1 MMPQMIARS
10 GTEGKP
16 TSCAGQVNT
25 WKLPFYCTVTFQRPQ
40 APPPILPPPGSYKYY
55 TLDQ

>member
-1 MMPQMIARS
+1 MMPQMIARC

-25 WKLPFYCTVTFQRPQ
+25 WTWKLPFCTVTFERPQ
-40 APPPILPPPGSYKYY
+40 APPPILPPPGSYKY
-55 TLDQ
+55 LH